1 MSYDS
6 QDLND
11 DSSSEE
17 EYMMF
22 EKHKAKNKDA
32 SNSEDK
38 VRVATPAMYFNCIY
52 VYRLYSKQNFSHF
65 TISLGIRQKIG

>member
-11 DSSSEE
+11 DSSNEE

-32 SNSEDK
+32 SNSVDK
-38 VRVATPAMYFNCIY
+38 VRAFLQSTLI
-52 VYRLYSKQNFSHF
+52 VYMFILKTKHLSLYHIFRNSTKNWI
-65 TISLGIRQKIG
+65 T